1 MGIYGIASRRYAGK
15 GMKVMAQ
22 DREEGKKN
30 KEKSSG
36 LASKGKVGGKA
47 SGAAHPPQ
55 SVKKTVTN
63 KKVKSEPA
71 ASPKAAGREKAKSSE
86 ASKKS
91 RATQTTAKK
100 DGTKSSTP
108 GTTQARKRETSTAK
122 PGSKP
127 SSAVKV
133 ASRSARPAEKDKMAS
148 ESASKSG
155 ATGKPFAQRPVAKS
169 SSAGPA
175 IESDTV
181 STAASK
187 GTVVTRPK
195 IVELPAALTVRQLA
209 SLLRISPIDVIKEL
223 MNNGI
228 MANINQQIDYET
240 AAIVAEEMG
249 FETKEEAPPI
259 KEAEPKLPQPL
270 RHRFYEG
277 EDPKNLRP
285 RPPVVTVLG
294 HVDHGKTKLL
304 DAIRHTNVAE
314 GEAGGITQHIGA
326 YQIET
331 DGKKITFLDTPG
343 HEAFT
348 AMRAR
353 GAQVTDL
360 AVLVVAADD
369 GVMPQ
374 TKEAIDH
381 ARAAQVPIVVALN
394 KMDKPEANPE
404 VVKQQLADVGLT
416 VEEWGGD
423 IICVAIS
430 AKFNQGIEDL
440 LENILLVAEV
450 EELKANPN
458 RPAVGTVVEGKLD
471 KSRGATATVL
481 VQNGTLKVGDII
493 VIDELY
499 GRVRAMFNDKGKPI
513 KEAEPST
520 PAAILGLPDVPRA
533 GDTFKVV
540 ANERTA
546 RTMTAKRIEMKQ
558 EAAKQPVKVLS
569 LDDLY
574 NQVQAGKVKE
584 LNLILKADVQG
595 SLEPIENSLERLG
608 DENLKVKIIHD
619 STGNI
624 TESDIMLAV
633 ASRAIVIGFSVEADP
648 AARRM
653 AEAEGVDIRLYDIIY
668 KLVDDIEKALK
679 GLLEPVYADVVIGHA
694 EVRAIF
700 RISHR
705 GKVAGVY
712 VTDGQ
717 VTRNALAR
725 LSRNGEVVYDGQVN
739 SLKRFTEDVKEVN
752 TGFECGVGLEDFD
765 EFVEGDI
772 IEFYRKERVG

>member
-1 MGIYGIASRRYAGK
+1 
-15 GMKVMAQ
+15 
-22 DREEGKKN
+22 
-30 KEKSSG
+30 
-36 LASKGKVGGKA
+36 
-47 SGAAHPPQ
+47 
-55 SVKKTVTN
+55 
-63 KKVKSEPA
+63 
-71 ASPKAAGREKAKSSE
+71 
-86 ASKKS
+86 
-91 RATQTTAKK
+91 
-100 DGTKSSTP
+100 
-108 GTTQARKRETSTAK
+108 
-122 PGSKP
+122 
-127 SSAVKV
+127 
-133 ASRSARPAEKDKMAS
+133 
-148 ESASKSG
+148 
-155 ATGKPFAQRPVAKS
+155 
-169 SSAGPA
+169 
-175 IESDTV
+175 
-181 STAASK
+181 
-187 GTVVTRPK
+187 
-195 IVELPAALTVRQLA
+195 LPAALTVRQLA
-209 SLLRISPIDVIKEL
+209 GLLDISPIDVIKEL

-249 FETKEEAPPI
+249 FEAKEKAPTI
-259 KEAEPKLPQPL
+259 EEAEPKLPQPL

-285 RPPVVTVLG
+285 RPPVITVLG

-331 DGKKITFLDTPG
+331 DGKKVTFLDTPG

-381 ARAAQVPIVVALN
+381 ARAAQVPIMVALN

-404 VVKQQLADVGLT
+404 VIKQQLADVGLT

-423 IICVAIS
+423 IICVPMS

-481 VQNGTLKVGDII
+481 VQNGTLKVGDVI
-493 VIDELY
+493 VIDEVY
-499 GRVRAMFNDKGKPI
+499 GRVRAMFNDKGKPL
-513 KEAEPST
+513 KEAGPST
-520 PAAILGLPDVPRA
+520 PVAILGLPDVPRA

-546 RTMTAKRIEMKQ
+546 RAMTAKRAEKKRQ
-558 EAAKQPVKVLS
+558 VAKQPVKVFS

-574 NQVQAGKVKE
+574 DQVQAGKVKE

-595 SLEPIENSLERLG
+595 SLEPIENSLNELG
-608 DENLKVKIIHD
+608 DESLRVKIIHD
-619 STGNI
+619 GTGNV

-633 ASRAIVIGFSVEADP
+633 ASQGIVIGFNVEVDS

-679 GLLEPVYADVVIGHA
+679 GLLEPVYADVVTGHA

-700 RISHR
+700 RIPQR
-705 GKVAGVY
+705 GKIAGVY
-712 VTDGQ
+712 ITDGQ

-725 LSRNGEVVYDGQVN
+725 ISRNGELVYDGRVN
-739 SLKRFTEDVKEVN
+739 SLKRFTEDVKEVS
-752 TGFECGVGLEDFD
+752 TGFECGVGLEDFN
-765 EFVEGDI
+765 EFVEGDT

>member
-1 MGIYGIASRRYAGK
+1 MR
-15 GMKVMAQ
+15 VMAQ
-22 DREEGKKN
+22 DKEERKN
-30 KEKSSG
+30 KKKS
-36 LASKGKVGGKA
+36 LDPASKSKAAGKA
-47 SGAAHPPQ
+47 DRAAHPPKP
-55 SVKKTVTN
+55 VTKTVSN
-63 KKVKSEPA
+63 KQSASQKATGRKRTKSQEEPSKDSRPTKSA
-71 ASPKAAGREKAKSSE
+71 AKKAA
-86 ASKKS
+86 
-91 RATQTTAKK
+91 
-100 DGTKSSTP
+100 TKPSAPGKTP
-108 GTTQARKRETSTAK
+108 ARKRGTSTAK
-122 PGSKP
+122 PVSKP
-127 SSAVKV
+127 SAVGK
-133 ASRSARPAEKDKMAS
+133 A
-148 ESASKSG
+148 ASKAAKPATKGKTASKPTRESK
-155 ATGKPFAQRPVAKS
+155 ATGKTAAQQPAAES
-169 SSAGPA
+169 STVGPA
-175 IESDTV
+175 IGSDTASTAV
-181 STAASK
+181 STK
-187 GTVVTRPK
+187 ETVVAQPK
-195 IVELPAALTVRQLA
+195 AVELPAALTVRQLA
-209 SLLRISPIDVIKEL
+209 SLLDISPIDVIKEL

-249 FETKEEAPPI
+249 FEAKEKAPPI
-259 KEAEPKLPQPL
+259 EEAEPKLPQPL

-285 RPPVVTVLG
+285 RPPVITVLG

-331 DGKKITFLDTPG
+331 DGKKVTFLDTPG

-381 ARAAQVPIVVALN
+381 ARAAQVPIMVALN

-404 VVKQQLADVGLT
+404 VIKQQLADVGLT

-423 IICVAIS
+423 IICVPIS

-481 VQNGTLKVGDII
+481 VQNGTLKVGDVI
-493 VIDELY
+493 VIDEVY
-499 GRVRAMFNDKGKPI
+499 GRVRAMFNDKGKPL
-513 KEAEPST
+513 KDAGPST
-520 PAAILGLPDVPRA
+520 PVAILGLPDVPRA

-546 RTMTAKRIEMKQ
+546 RAMTAKRAEKKRQ
-558 EAAKQPVKVLS
+558 VAKQPIKVFS

-574 NQVQAGKVKE
+574 DQVQAGKIKE

-595 SLEPIENSLERLG
+595 SLEPIENSLNELG
-608 DENLKVKIIHD
+608 DESLRVKIIHD
-619 STGNI
+619 GTGNV

-633 ASRAIVIGFSVEADP
+633 ASQAIVIGFNVEVDS

-679 GLLEPVYADVVIGHA
+679 GLLEPVYADVVTGHA

-700 RISHR
+700 RIPQR
-705 GKVAGVY
+705 GKIAGVY
-712 VTDGQ
+712 ITDGQ
-717 VTRNALAR
+717 VARNALAR
-725 LSRNGEVVYDGQVN
+725 ISRNGELVYDGRVN
-739 SLKRFTEDVKEVN
+739 SLKRFTEDVKEVS

-765 EFVEGDI
+765 EFLEGDT

>member
-1 MGIYGIASRRYAGK
+1 MAPKPARESRSTEK
-15 GMKVMAQ
+15 PSAQ
-22 DREEGKKN
+22 RPG
-30 KEKSSG
+30 
-36 LASKGKVGGKA
+36 
-47 SGAAHPPQ
+47 
-55 SVKKTVTN
+55 
-63 KKVKSEPA
+63 
-71 ASPKAAGREKAKSSE
+71 AKSS
-86 ASKKS
+86 
-91 RATQTTAKK
+91 
-100 DGTKSSTP
+100 
-108 GTTQARKRETSTAK
+108 
-122 PGSKP
+122 
-127 SSAVKV
+127 
-133 ASRSARPAEKDKMAS
+133 PAE
-148 ESASKSG
+148 
-155 ATGKPFAQRPVAKS
+155 
-169 SSAGPA
+169 PA
-175 IESDTV
+175 IESDAV
-181 STAASK
+181 STVASK
-187 GTVVTRPK
+187 ETVVARPK
-195 IVELPAALTVRQLA
+195 VVELPAALTVRQLA
-209 SLLRISPIDVIKEL
+209 SLLGISPIDVIKEL

-240 AAIVAEEMG
+240 AAIVAEEMD
-249 FETKEEAPPI
+249 FEAKEEAPPI
-259 KEAEPKLPQPL
+259 EEAEAKLPQPV

-277 EDPKNLRP
+277 EDPKDLQP

-304 DAIRHTNVAE
+304 DAIRHTKVAE

-331 DGKKITFLDTPG
+331 EGKKVTFLDTPG

-381 ARAAQVPIVVALN
+381 AQAAQVPILVALN
-394 KMDKPEANPE
+394 KMDKSEANPE

-423 IICVAIS
+423 IICVPIS

-481 VQNGTLKVGDII
+481 VQNGTLKVGDVI

-499 GRVRAMFNDKGKPI
+499 GRVRAMFSDKGKPV
-513 KEAEPST
+513 KTAGPST
-520 PAAILGLPDVPRA
+520 PVAILGLSDVPRA

-546 RTMTAKRIEMKQ
+546 RAMTAKRAEMTRQ
-558 EAAKQPVKVLS
+558 AAKQQGKVLS

-574 NQVQAGKVKE
+574 DQIQAGKIKE

-595 SLEPIENSLERLG
+595 SLEPVENSLDNLG
-608 DENLKVKIIHD
+608 DENLRVKIIHD
-619 STGNI
+619 GTGNV

-633 ASRAIVIGFSVEADP
+633 ASRAIVIGFNVEVDS

-700 RISHR
+700 RIPQR
-705 GKVAGVY
+705 GKIAGVY

-717 VTRNALAR
+717 VTRSALAR
-725 LSRNGEVVYDGQVN
+725 ISRNGELVYDGRVS
-739 SLKRFTEDVKEVN
+739 SLRRFTEDVKEVN
-752 TGFECGVGLEDFD
+752 TGFECGVGLDDFS

>member
-1 MGIYGIASRRYAGK
+1 
-15 GMKVMAQ
+15 MAQ
-22 DREEGKKN
+22 DREEEKKSN
-30 KEKSSG
+30 
-36 LASKGKVGGKA
+36 ASKDKGARQAGGVAPPRKSIKKA
-47 SGAAHPPQ
+47 VS
-55 SVKKTVTN
+55 S

-71 ASPKAAGREKAKSSE
+71 ASAEAAVGKTAKRTAE
-86 ASKKS
+86 ASKGRRS
-91 RATQTTAKK
+91 TQSTATKA
-100 DGTKSSTP
+100 GTKPSTP
-108 GTTQARKRETSTAK
+108 GTTQARKRRTSAAK
-122 PGSKP
+122 PGSK
-127 SSAVKV
+127 SG
-133 ASRSARPAEKDKMAS
+133 SARKTTNGATKPGTKPRTAS
-148 ESASKSG
+148 ESARESR
-155 ATGKPFAQRPVAKS
+155 ATGKPSAQRPEAKPS
-169 SSAGPA
+169 PAEAAIGPDA
-175 IESDTV
+175 APAAV
-181 STAASK
+181 STK
-187 GTVVTRPK
+187 GNIVARPK
-195 IVELPAALTVRQLA
+195 VVELPAVLTVRQLA
-209 SLLRISPIDVIKEL
+209 SLLGISPIDVIKEL
-223 MNNGI
+223 MDNGI

-249 FETKEEAPPI
+249 FETKEKAPPI
-259 KEAEPKLPQPL
+259 EKVEPKLPRPL

-277 EDPKNLRP
+277 EDPKDLQP

-326 YQIET
+326 YQIKT
-331 DGKKITFLDTPG
+331 DDKKITFLDTPG

-394 KMDKPEANPE
+394 KMDKSEANPE

-423 IICVAIS
+423 IICVPIS

-471 KSRGATATVL
+471 KSRGAIATVL
-481 VQNGTLKVGDII
+481 VQNGTLKVGD
-493 VIDELY
+493 VVVVDELY
-499 GRVRAMFNDKGKPI
+499 GRVRAMFNDKGKPV
-513 KEAEPST
+513 KKVGPST
-520 PAAILGLPDVPRA
+520 PVAILGLPGVPRA
-533 GDTFKVV
+533 GDAFKVV
-540 ANERTA
+540 TNERTA
-546 RTMTAKRIEMKQ
+546 RAMTAKRVEEKQ
-558 EAAKQPVKVLS
+558 RVAKQPLKVLS
-569 LDDLY
+569 LDDLH
-574 NQVQAGKVKE
+574 NQIQAGKVKE
-584 LNLILKADVQG
+584 LNLVLKADVQG
-595 SLEPIENSLERLG
+595 SLEPIENSLKQLG
-608 DENLKVKIIHD
+608 DENLRVKIIHD
-619 STGNI
+619 GTGNV

-633 ASRAIVIGFSVEADP
+633 ASRAIVIGFNVEVDP
-648 AARRM
+648 AARRV
-653 AEAEGVDIRLYDIIY
+653 ADAEGVDIRLYDIIY

-679 GLLEPVYADVVIGHA
+679 GLLEPVYADVVVGHA

-700 RISHR
+700 RIPQR

-717 VTRNALAR
+717 VTRNALAKI
-725 LSRNGEVVYDGQVN
+725 SRNGEVVYEGRVN

-765 EFVEGDI
+765 EFVEGDV
-772 IEFYRKERVG
+772 IEFYRRERVG